1 MADPVKLLI
10 KRSED
15 VATVVERLIDV
26 EGDAVIFSIPPGALF
41 GQALANF
48 KLLKREASL
57 LNKEV
62 MIETS
67 DLSIRERAA
76 RAGLGIVETA
86 VVQEDVAEEE
96 RPKTRRPRSV
106 KVKVVPDEKTGEAPR
121 ARSGAKVSA
130 RKVKISAD
138 EQEQDI
144 QESAPSKSFT
154 EAMAARPRR
163 GEPVRPSR
171 TSRGM
176 GMWIGVGATLGLIA
190 LSSVAL
196 FVLPEANIKIVTEKK
211 SWEYNGVLSIDKS
224 VSQVDVAASKVPGQV
239 FVVRDSVTKR
249 VPATGKQYVSRK
261 AGGTLTVFNAYSS
274 QPQSI
279 VANTRFVTPEGIIF
293 RSASAITIPG
303 AKIENGKIIPSS
315 IDIQVVADKPGA
327 QANVGPVARLSIP
340 GFAKTP
346 KYDGFYGTL
355 KDGASGGFVGE
366 TSVPTEKDV
375 AAAKEQGATTLQA
388 ELQNKI
394 TASVPPE
401 FSVLAGAT
409 KFTVLKQSVQ
419 AEASSDG
426 TVGVVTEGQLSI
438 LAFREQDVK
447 KNLQLKLRKEIGE
460 EYHIDLEELA
470 YGTLNPKAVVVGSGH
485 MLVPV
490 TYTATLSY
498 GVTEVMIQEK
508 IAGRARADLNRLI
521 LEVEGVSGGTA
532 SLTPFYVKTVPK
544 NVNKI
549 NVVIE

>member
-26 EGDAVIFSIPPGALF
+26 DGDAVIFSIPPGALF

-57 LNKEV
+57 LNREV

-67 DLSIRERAA
+67 DLAIRERAA

-86 VVQEDVAEEE
+86 VVQEDVEEE
-96 RPKTRRPRSV
+96 KPKPRRTRSV
-106 KVKVVPDEKTGEAPR
+106 KVKVVPEEKDEEPARSRAGQKTSARR
-121 ARSGAKVSA
+121 ARS
-130 RKVKISAD
+130 I
-138 EQEQDI
+138 
-144 QESAPSKSFT
+144 ESAESAVEEKPGKSFT
-154 EAMAARPRR
+154 EAMEARPRR
-163 GEPVRPSR
+163 GEPVRPHRS
-171 TSRGM
+171 SRGVSV
-176 GMWIGVGATLGLIA
+176 WVGVGIALGLIA
-190 LSSVAL
+190 LSAIAL
-196 FVLPEANIKIVTEKK
+196 FVLPEADITVVTEKK
-211 SWEYNGVLSIDKS
+211 SWEYSGVLSIDKS
-224 VSQVDVAASKVPGQV
+224 ASQVDLATSKVPGQI

-261 AGGTLTVFNAYSS
+261 ATGTLTVFNAYSS

-279 VANTRFVTPEGIIF
+279 VASTRFVTPDGIIF

-315 IDIQVVADKPGA
+315 IDIQVIADKPGV

-346 KYDGFYGTL
+346 KYDGFYGSL

-375 AAAKEQGATTLQA
+375 ALAKEQGATTLQA

-409 KFTVLKQSVQ
+409 KFTILKQSVQ
-419 AEASSDG
+419 SEASSDG

-447 KNLQLKLRKEIGE
+447 KFLQLKLRKEIGE
-460 EYHIDLEELA
+460 EYRIDIEELA
-470 YGTLNPKAVVVGSGH
+470 YGALNPKAVVVGSGH

-490 TYTATLSY
+490 TYSATLSY
-498 GVTEVMIQEK
+498 GVTAQMIQDK
-508 IAGRARADLNRLI
+508 IAGQPKADLNKLI
-521 LEVEGVSGGTA
+521 LEIEGISGGKA
-532 SLTPFYVKTVPK
+532 SLQPFYVKTVPK
-544 NVNKI
+544 NSDKI
-549 NVVIE
+549 KVTIE